1 MTMAFLSQPRALQI
15 PELLQRIFQFSE
27 PEDNCTNARVCRT
40 WSNEALAILWRSVM
54 FDVVLEL
61 LGPTTRRAVGDL
73 IFVRCPGPAEW
84 SRFDRYAWR
93 IHHLEVSWESYHPSI
108 FEHIASIRSRAELF
122 PNLETLDYDE
132 DLGNVHLFTH
142 AKLKSLTL
150 QSSVN
155 AGDCPHTKTAL
166 LHLPLQTRHLET
178 LNLGY
183 LLIPEEVSHS
193 DLASVLQGLPA
204 LKTLWLPG
212 DWLVPQIADALAWH
226 PVLECLVST
235 IIHRAHA
242 TTWDVF
248 STSLD
253 PHSFPSLKQLDI
265 AVPFARAALLLSQ
278 THRPRHL
285 VSFTLKC
292 YWGEESVY
300 SYARFIDVISSNY
313 PELESLSVQ
322 GNDAEQDP
330 ATLQPMTFLELR
342 PITRLSGLTQLE
354 LTHPLQLDL
363 DLRHVIEIA
372 KALPSIEVLY
382 LNDSPRISSAPNL
395 TMSALVTLVSLCP
408 KLDVLGMYV
417 DACTTMPR
425 ISDVATLAN
434 LSIFSVGRSPIKDP
448 RSVAHFLESIL
459 PKACQLYFH
468 TEDCVHSRLWDRVKR
483 MIHQTEES

>member
-1 MTMAFLSQPRALQI
+1 M
-15 PELLQRIFQFSE
+15 
-27 PEDNCTNARVCRT
+27 
-40 WSNEALAILWRSVM
+40 
-54 FDVVLEL
+54 
-61 LGPTTRRAVGDL
+61 
-73 IFVRCPGPAEW
+73 
-84 SRFDRYAWR
+84 
-93 IHHLEVSWESYHPSI
+93 
-108 FEHIASIRSRAELF
+108 
-122 PNLETLDYDE
+122 DYD
-132 DLGNVHLFTH
+132 DDPGNVHLFTH

-235 IIHRAHA
+235 IIHLAQA

-292 YWGEESVY
+292 YWGEESVH

-322 GNDAEQDP
+322 GNDTEQDP

-483 MIHQTEES
+483 MIHQIEES